1 MSLVE
6 TEWLEKNLDSV
17 KIIDCSWHMP
27 QTKRNGFDEY
37 KKQHIPNTIF
47 FDLDDNSKK
56 NTNLPHM
63 LIEIN
68 NWEKIISKM
77 GIKNDDKII
86 IYDNSDVIS
95 SCRCWFNFIYFGH
108 DPKLIHVLNGGLKKW
123 IKEKRKITNDSTD
136 IQISNYK
143 SFEKKELVKNKKLI
157 DENINTQK
165 FKVIDARSKERF
177 EGKVSEPRKGL
188 RSGNIKNSFC
198 IPFNLC
204 LNDDK
209 TFKNKEELKNV
220 FQSCLKN
227 INEKNIVFS
236 CGSGVTACVLALAF
250 SLINDVTSSLGSIW
264 PVGGR
269 LAEASAMS
277 TRGFVTSMWWVKYS
291 ATSSEKTDHVQ
302 ARSAVFEID

>member
-68 NWEKIISKM
+68 NWDKIVSKM

-123 IKEKRKITNDSTD
+123 IKEKRKITNDLTD
-136 IQISNYK
+136 IQISKYK
-143 SFEKKELVKNKKLI
+143 SFEKKELVKNKQLI
-157 DENINTQK
+157 DENINIQK

-188 RSGNIKNSFC
+188 KSGNIKNSFC

-204 LNDDK
+204 LNEDK
-209 TFKNKEELKNV
+209 TFKNKEELKNI
-220 FQSCLKN
+220 FQTCLKN

-236 CGSGVTACVLALAF
+236 CGSGVTACVLALAY
-250 SLINDVTSSLGSIW
+250 SLINDKYHPCIYDGSW
-264 PVGGR
+264 
-269 LAEASAMS
+269 AEY
-277 TRGFVTSMWWVKYS
+277 G
-291 ATSSEKTDHVQ
+291 
-302 ARSAVFEID
+302 II